1 MIKNLTAIETFSVRH
16 PVLRAGKPIE
26 TCNFDG
32 DNLITTTHF
41 GFFDNE
47 ILVGVITLKEERN
60 PLFDQST
67 QYRIRGMAVL
77 ENYRKAGIGSK
88 LVQHTENF
96 VKQKNGGLIWFN
108 ARIVA
113 LGFYQ
118 NLGFQIIG
126 DYFVIDDIGKH
137 FLMYKNL

>member
-1 MIKNLTAIETFSVRH
+1 MIKKITAVETFSVRH

-47 ILVGVITLKEERN
+47 ILVGVITLKEEKN
-60 PLFDQST
+60 SVFDHLT

-77 ENYRKAGIGSK
+77 ENYRKTGIGAK

-96 VKQKNGGLIWFN
+96 VRQKNGGLIWFN

-113 LGFYQ
+113 LSFYE

-126 DYFVIDDIGKH
+126 DDFDIDDIGKH
-137 FLMYKNL
+137 FLMFKKL